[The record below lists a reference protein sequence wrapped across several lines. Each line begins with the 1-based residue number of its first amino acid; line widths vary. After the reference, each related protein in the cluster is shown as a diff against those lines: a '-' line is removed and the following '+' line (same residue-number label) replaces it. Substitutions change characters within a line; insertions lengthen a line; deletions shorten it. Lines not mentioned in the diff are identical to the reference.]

1 MILGLLPR
9 SKGIGIAQDITEM
22 LRHGSNLNQLRCR
35 RYVRL
40 ADDDIT
46 VGAVII
52 GTAEYCSEVVGALG
66 RNVAKLLDPPLGDQV
81 RATPLVSGG
90 VAINV
95 QQRSPC
101 PLHERVQG
109 WHNSQM

>member
-1 MILGLLPR
+1 MDIPHPR
-9 SKGIGIAQDITEM
+9 PRVSVHEHAASSLAYWCAG
-22 LRHGSNLNQLRCR
+22 

-40 ADDDIT
+40 ADDDVT

-81 RATPLVSGG
+81 RGSIRMRGCQSCKLHD
-90 VAINV
+90 
-95 QQRSPC
+95 RSSWC
-101 PLHERVQG
+101 PTRVRGKWDIQTRVR
-109 WHNSQM
+109 

>member
-1 MILGLLPR
+1 MRLNPIL
-9 SKGIGIAQDITEM
+9 
-22 LRHGSNLNQLRCR
+22 C

-66 RNVAKLLDPPLGDQV
+66 RNVAKLLDPPLGDHV
-81 RATPLVSGG
+81 RADQTSYRVTVRQSFIDTASSSSLCNAELV
-90 VAINV
+90 VL
-95 QQRSPC
+95 RSSVGDAWQ
-101 PLHERVQG
+101 LHVCKSSSTCAQT
-109 WHNSQM
+109 